1 MQFRVYNST
10 TNDRTKTAQ
19 RLLVRVCA
27 LLFVLGVFGVKDAY
41 AGLTITPVSWNVI
54 GLDSNN
60 PSVGPDTYQIGA
72 RVCNTGGTAVSNVV
86 GTFVWD
92 SSNAFIN
99 LGGNNPVTFTSLNAG
114 ACTDFYFPV
123 TITRTSLAYN
133 ATRGYHITASATGVS
148 TVSTPTPRELYVEK
162 IISQNRNSV
171 NSISGPTT
179 VFVGQTYQYTVNAS
193 TATQGYEQL
202 EAFLNLSNVIFQVLS
217 IATTYTAPA
226 GATNDKFYAD
236 ACGWDNN
243 PLSANYRSC
252 IGPANYSGGK
262 AGGTVSTTYTV
273 KILSAGT
280 TTAST
285 LINDFSG
292 SSYHYNNDY
301 GVGIN
306 SITITAVPES
316 ADLQMTKTATSGFQ
330 YDQNSAKTA
339 TYSLSV
345 KNNGPQSASGTI
357 TVSDTLPA
365 GLTYVSGI
373 GTGWSCSAAGSV
385 VTCTNAGPVAN
396 GVTMSAII
404 LTVTVGSS
412 AVPSVTNSASVSS
425 PTFDPIASNNSS
437 SITTNVM
444 WVDLQKSVSGSPT
457 PGTDLTYTVVFT
469 NKGGASVNFS
479 SLNDPN
485 PLSGLK
491 INTNM
496 YFKVGSLSSNLTA
509 TGLSLSSVKYS
520 NDGGATWTYT
530 PASGAGSA
538 PAGYDGNV
546 TNVQW
551 NFTGSLS
558 QTAPN
563 NTGSVSFVAQ
573 IK

>member
-365 GLTYVSGI
+365 GLTYVSGT
-373 GTGWSCSAAGSV
+373 GTGWSCSGAGSV